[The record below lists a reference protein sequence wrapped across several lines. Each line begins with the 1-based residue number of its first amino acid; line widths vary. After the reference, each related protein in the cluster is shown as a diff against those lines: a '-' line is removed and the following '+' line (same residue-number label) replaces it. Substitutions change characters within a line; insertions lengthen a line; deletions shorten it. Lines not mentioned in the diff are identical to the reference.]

1 MVDVERY
8 VSVCQRLAPRA
19 LLDELGTAGTG
30 GGSAER
36 GRCGAARA
44 GPGTAL
50 GAVAGPGT
58 HGDRAVLGLDA
69 RELDPDT
76 GFFDLGMDSIIAVSL
91 KTRLENDTDT
101 ELPVTLTFELPTPRK
116 VARHL
121 AELLDPRQHHLPPNP
136 PAMSEREAFGWPGHP
151 RPGRSRTT
159 PRLAEATDDELLALL
174 SQATA
179 SARDL
184 LQEASQW

>member
-1 MVDVERY
+1 VLTELQALDPARRSER
-8 VSVCQRLAPRA
+8 
-19 LLDELGTAGTG
+19 LLDLVLAATG
-30 GGSAER
+30 
-36 GRCGAARA
+36 
-44 GPGTAL
+44 
-50 GAVAGPGT
+50 
-58 HGDRAVLGLDA
+58 AVLGLPA
-69 RELDPDT
+69 RELNPDT

-91 KTRLENDTDT
+91 KTRLENETDT

-121 AELLDPRQHHLPPNP
+121 AELLEPR
-136 PAMSEREAFGWPGHP
+136 PAQPAAEPAGGFPREAPGW
-151 RPGRSRTT
+151 STT
-159 PRLAEATDDELLALL
+159 PAHRADPAGDTTAEDTTAAEATDDELLELL